1 MISVHCYNRQRV
13 FRNRDTYPI
22 MTETAEHVLYHS
34 PSILGLLEDG
44 IGVSIDITF
53 VGPRTMRRIN
63 REQRRIDVETDVL
76 SFPNLMMHR
85 GIFQEHIEE
94 WQIVD
99 FDGSGRRTLD
109 LGELIISPGR
119 VASQAQELGHSFD
132 RELRFL
138 VIHGVLHLLGYDH
151 EEEDDELE
159 MIRLQKSLLADLD
172 EIPCGFVA
180 LVGRPN
186 VGKSTLLNKIARRT
200 LAITTAKP
208 QTTRHSIRSV
218 YSTDDCQIAFIDTP
232 GVHRPRTGLGRAMM
246 RSTVNSIHQ
255 ADVVVLM
262 IDASWRPVIGEAE
275 RQIIEQARK
284 DSKPIILVLNKVD
297 ATRKENVLPLIQAY
311 EKAYQLNAYI
321 PLSAKYGDGTNRLID
336 EITRLLPVQRRIFSE
351 DDETDQTE
359 RILAGEL
366 IRREVLLQT
375 DQEIPY
381 GVTVLVEVFDE
392 AEGNHDR
399 FVAIDA
405 VILCNKESHKQILV
419 GKGGSKI
426 KSIGIAARSA
436 IETLLEAHVDLSLF
450 VKVRRDWQ
458 NRAHY
463 LRESGISSDERDH
476 H

>member
-1 MISVHCYNRQRV
+1 MIDVHCYNRQRIY
-13 FRNRDTYPI
+13 RNRDTYPI
-22 MTETAEHVLYHS
+22 ISETAEHVLYHS
-34 PSILGLLEDG
+34 PAVQNFLEDG
-44 IGVSIDITF
+44 VGISIDITL

-63 REQRRIDVETDVL
+63 REHRGVDAETDIL
-76 SFPNLMMHR
+76 SFPSFMMHR
-85 GIFQEHIEE
+85 GIIQENIEE
-94 WQIVD
+94 WQFVD
-99 FDGSGRRTLD
+99 IDGAGRPSLD
-109 LGELIISPGR
+109 VGELVISPGR
-119 VASQAQELGHSFD
+119 VALQAQELGHSFE

-151 EEEDDELE
+151 EEEDDEGE
-159 MIRLQKSLLADLD
+159 MVRLQKELLADLE

-180 LVGRPN
+180 LAGRTN
-186 VGKSTLLNKIARRT
+186 VGKSTLLNKIAGRT

-218 YSTDDCQIAFIDTP
+218 YTANDCQIAFIDTP
-232 GVHRPRTGLGRAMM
+232 GVHRPKTGLGRAMM
-246 RSTVNSIHQ
+246 RSAVNSIHQ

-262 IDASWRPVIGEAE
+262 IDASWRPVIGAAE
-275 RQIIEQARK
+275 QQIIEQARK
-284 DSKPIILVLNKVD
+284 DDKPIILVLNKVD
-297 ATRKENVLPLIQAY
+297 STRKENVLPLIEAY
-311 EKAYQLNAYI
+311 EKAYRLDAYI
-321 PLSAKYGDGTNRLID
+321 PMSAKYGDGTNRLIE
-336 EITRLLPVQRRIFSE
+336 EIRRLLPVQRRLFSA

-381 GVTVLVEVFDE
+381 GVTVLVEAFEEVEDIR
-392 AEGNHDR
+392 GR

-436 IETLLEAHVDLSLF
+436 IESLLEAHVDLSLF

-463 LRESGISSDERDH
+463 LRESGISER
-476 H
+476 